1 MKKRFAQLPDERE
14 KPCPHKMV
22 AYSGRVPCT
31 GLLRCLMCG
40 ETVERGGIDQV
51 RFDDGL
57 EYDMFDVD
65 SESEY
70 EREDY

>member
-1 MKKRFAQLPDERE
+1 
-14 KPCPHKMV
+14 
-22 AYSGRVPCT
+22 
-31 GLLRCLMCG
+31 MCG

-57 EYDMFDVD
+57 EYDMFDDELVD